1 MRRLLPLVLAA
12 VLAVGSVLPA
22 QAYAAGSS
30 DELGLSRDGATW
42 SDDLTE
48 PLFEPGTR
56 WVPGDVRRR
65 SFFARNQSADPAR
78 LYVRVVTE
86 EEAEIVEFLRIEVR
100 VASGRWERVTVGE
113 TDLERREIAAGA
125 QEPVEIRA
133 GFAANAPND
142 TMDRSGAMDLYL
154 TLEGNAG
161 PVPPGEDDE
170 SGSGVPLL
178 PDTGASA
185 LAGLIALAAA
195 LIGAGVALIARG
207 RKEPR

>member
-12 VLAVGSVLPA
+12 VLAVGSVLPP

-30 DELGLSRDGATW
+30 DELGLSRDGAAW
-42 SDDLTE
+42 SDHLTE

-56 WVPGDVRRR
+56 WVPGDVRSR
-65 SFFARNQSADPAR
+65 SFLARNQSADPAR
-78 LYVRVVTE
+78 LYVQVLTE
-86 EEAEIVEFLRIEVR
+86 EGAGLFEFLRIEVR
-100 VASGRWERVTVGE
+100 VAGGRWEQVTVGE
-113 TDLERREIAAGA
+113 TDLERREVAAGA
-125 QEPVEIRA
+125 QESVEIRA

-142 TMDRSGAMDLYL
+142 TMDGSGAMDLYL
-154 TLEGNAG
+154 TLEGNAAPG
-161 PVPPGEDDE
+161 PPGEDDE
-170 SGSGVPLL
+170 SGSGLPLL
-178 PDTGASA
+178 PDTGAPA